1 MAISV
6 TTSGTPREIYTHK
19 TIAITSSP
27 KTGEKTFEHMKE
39 EIEMLKSR
47 YNIVVIAVI
56 SDAAGEAAKARRLL
70 RAWRPELLTV
80 DCFSHQ
86 FNLSVGDYLNKKKTD
101 HIYLDTVADAIDMAS
116 WWIKHSV
123 PHGML
128 LEKQITVLGKTSA
141 LTSPVVTRWGSHYNA
156 FKQLLQSERSIELL
170 ILEKREELLKSVGKQ
185 KASRELAEKI
195 LDLCENSTF
204 WAMLRVVLGH
214 LGPLLIA
221 VRAVESEQ
229 TKLDRVLKLLGF
241 LHQHFSG
248 VLDGQVKKVMLDGLE
263 KRFADYDQ
271 PALLIAYMLNP
282 QRQQQF
288 LNPNC
293 DFVSWRNAV
302 ILVELLY
309 IRFFPD
315 ATDAS
320 KSAVANQFLSYIN
333 KEDPFDERTLNFACK
348 PGRSP
353 ERLWNMVKKDAPEL
367 SQLALRL
374 MGIAVNSAGCE
385 RLFSQMGL
393 THTKVRNR
401 LGHAKVTHI
410 A

>member
-248 VLDGQVKKVMLDGLE
+248 VLDGQ
-263 KRFADYDQ
+263 
-271 PALLIAYMLNP
+271 
-282 QRQQQF
+282 RQQQF

-348 PGRSP
+348 PGSSP
-353 ERLWNMVKKDAPEL
+353 EWLWNMVKKDAPEL
-367 SQLALRL
+367 SQLALRF

-393 THTKVRNR
+393 THTKVRLEPR
-401 LGHAKVTHI
+401 TTYMHI
-410 A
+410 KEWYVVHC

>member
-1 MAISV
+1 MPLAD
-6 TTSGTPREIYTHK
+6 TQHCDMQIYTHK

-86 FNLSVGDYLNKKKTD
+86 FNLSVGGEMHLSRFAAYAATTYHCTIASGTQTHTEMVLSGTAISIIPLVIHVADYLNKKKTD

-214 LGPLLIA
+214 LGPLL
-221 VRAVESEQ
+221 
-229 TKLDRVLKLLGF
+229 
-241 LHQHFSG
+241 
-248 VLDGQVKKVMLDGLE
+248 
-263 KRFADYDQ
+263 
-271 PALLIAYMLNP
+271 
-282 QRQQQF
+282 
-288 LNPNC
+288 
-293 DFVSWRNAV
+293 VSH
-302 ILVELLY
+302 
-309 IRFFPD
+309 
-315 ATDAS
+315 S
-320 KSAVANQFLSYIN
+320 
-333 KEDPFDERTLNFACK
+333 
-348 PGRSP
+348 
-353 ERLWNMVKKDAPEL
+353 
-367 SQLALRL
+367 
-374 MGIAVNSAGCE
+374 
-385 RLFSQMGL
+385 
-393 THTKVRNR
+393 
-401 LGHAKVTHI
+401 
-410 A
+410 

>member
-1 MAISV
+1 
-6 TTSGTPREIYTHK
+6 
-19 TIAITSSP
+19 
-27 KTGEKTFEHMKE
+27 
-39 EIEMLKSR
+39 
-47 YNIVVIAVI
+47 
-56 SDAAGEAAKARRLL
+56 
-70 RAWRPELLTV
+70 
-80 DCFSHQ
+80 
-86 FNLSVGDYLNKKKTD
+86 
-101 HIYLDTVADAIDMAS
+101 
-116 WWIKHSV
+116 
-123 PHGML
+123 ML
-128 LEKQITVLGKTSA
+128 LWSQVHCFDSCLAWHDSHAESA
-141 LTSPVVTRWGSHYNA
+141 L
-156 FKQLLQSERSIELL
+156 Q
-170 ILEKREELLKSVGKQ
+170 
-185 KASRELAEKI
+185 
-195 LDLCENSTF
+195 
-204 WAMLRVVLGH
+204 
-214 LGPLLIA
+214 IA

-333 KEDPFDERTLNFACK
+333 KEDPFDESKLQTVIPASLASTQQCMQSCNPICLVSLRY
-348 PGRSP
+348 S
-353 ERLWNMVKKDAPEL
+353 
-367 SQLALRL
+367 LALHML
-374 MGIAVNSAGCE
+374 LLSCIQSCPACILA
-385 RLFSQMGL
+385 QQ
-393 THTKVRNR
+393 
-401 LGHAKVTHI
+401 
-410 A
+410 